1 MSKVCT
7 VAIIGCGGRGSGYGK
22 RMNANPEKYN
32 VVSICDPRTDRLDRY
47 GKQFGVA
54 EDMLFTDDKEFF
66 KERRADILVIGTQ
79 DRQHVDM
86 ACKAL
91 ELGYHILL
99 EKPISPIKDE
109 LYQLLDTHKKHPQN
123 VVVCHVLRYAPG
135 FVKIKEI
142 LESGEIGQLRVIEWT
157 EQVAYWHQSHSFVR
171 GNWRRDD
178 ETSPMIMQ
186 KCCHDLDL
194 LQYYV
199 GSRCES
205 VYSTGELSFF
215 KAENQ
220 PEGASDRC
228 ADCKFIK
235 TCPYSAEHHYI
246 DRWYQRGAK
255 AEDWPFDV
263 VCSDF
268 PLTEEKI
275 RKAYQ
280 SNQYGQCVFKCDNNV
295 VDNQTIS
302 IKFENGV
309 KVNMLM
315 TGFTAD
321 PSRKATF
328 YGTMGEIRFNDIED
342 YIDVVKF
349 GKAPVRYKISD
360 LVENAHAGYGHGGG
374 DAVMVDS
381 LYEMI
386 VNPNAKIQ
394 TSLEASVESHLMAL
408 CAEESRK
415 SGKVV
420 KIHQENN

>member
-1 MSKVCT
+1 MANVAT
-7 VAIIGCGGRGSGYGK
+7 VAILGCGARGGGYGK
-22 RMNANPEKYN
+22 HMFSVPEKYKI
-32 VVSICDPRTDRLDRY
+32 VSICDINTKILDRFSKMWGIEEKDLY
-47 GKQFGVA
+47 
-54 EDMLFTDDKEFF
+54 TDENEFL

-79 DRQHVDM
+79 DRDHVRM
-86 ACKAL
+86 CIKAL

-99 EKPISPIKDE
+99 EKPISPVKEE
-109 LYQLLDTHKKHPQN
+109 LLALLEAHKKYPQN

-135 FVKIKEI
+135 FIKIKELI
-142 LESGEIGQLRVIEWT
+142 DNKDIGDLRVIEWT

-199 GSRCES
+199 GDKCET
-205 VYSTGELSFF
+205 VFSTGELSFF
-215 KAENQ
+215 KEENQ

-235 TCPYSAEHHYI
+235 SCPYSAEHHYI

-255 AEDWPFDV
+255 AEDWPFNV
-263 VCSDF
+263 VCKDL

-275 RKAYQ
+275 RKAYTE
-280 SNQYGQCVFKCDNNV
+280 NQYGQCVFKCDNTV
-295 VDNQTIS
+295 VDNQTVS
-302 IKFENGV
+302 MKFKNGV

-328 YGTMGEIRFNDIED
+328 YGTMGEIRFNDGED
-342 YIDVVKF
+342 YIDLVKF
-349 GKAPVRYKISD
+349 GQKPVRFKISD
-360 LVENAHAGYGHGGG
+360 LVDEDKSGYGHGGG
-374 DAVMVDS
+374 DVIMVDS
-381 LYEMI
+381 LYDMI
-386 VNPNAKIQ
+386 FNKDSKVT

-415 SGKVV
+415 TGKVIKV
-420 KIHQENN
+420 HE